1 MSYTNV
7 IVPIKTVEGE
17 TILVTDIPV
26 AELSKS
32 AADVFGAKVE
42 ALWPALFGQSMTL
55 FDAYADQKMW
65 PAIRAEVDRSMA
77 KASTQITWM
86 GLAGGV
92 VLAGVG
98 LYLYKWGKR

>member
-7 IVPIKTVEGE
+7 LLPVKTVDGE
-17 TILVTDIPV
+17 TVLVADLPI
-26 AELSKS
+26 AELSKT

-65 PAIRAEVDRSMA
+65 PTIRAEVDRSMA

-86 GLAGGV
+86 GLIGGAA
-92 VLAGVG
+92 LAGFG